1 MLTYETVLAALAD
14 TTRRAIFERLRDE
27 SCSVGELAAQL
38 PVTQP
43 AVSQHLK
50 ILRQAGLVQCEPD
63 GTRRIYRV
71 SDKGLAALRAYID
84 SYWSGVLE
92 AFGDSA
98 SKTKVRRRHG
108 RRTADG

>member
-1 MLTYETVLAALAD
+1 MLTYESVQAALAD
-14 TTRRAIFERLRDE
+14 TTRRAIFERLRDKP
-27 SCSVGELAAQL
+27 CSVGELAAQL
-38 PVTQP
+38 PVSQP

-50 ILRQAGLVQCEPD
+50 ILRQAGLVQCEPE

-84 SYWSGVLE
+84 SFWSGVLE
-92 AFGDSA
+92 AFKDSA
-98 SKTKVRRRHG
+98 SKTKVRRKHG

>member
-27 SCSVGELAAQL
+27 PCSVGELAAQL
-38 PVTQP
+38 PVSQP

-84 SYWSGVLE
+84 SFWSGVLE
-92 AFGDSA
+92 AFKDSA
-98 SKTKVRRRHG
+98 SKTKVRRKHG
-108 RRTADG
+108 PRTEDG

>member
-27 SCSVGELAAQL
+27 PCSVGELAAQL
-38 PVTQP
+38 PVSQP

-50 ILRQAGLVQCEPD
+50 ILRQAGLVQCEPE

-84 SYWSGVLE
+84 SFWSGVLE
-92 AFGDSA
+92 AFKDSA
-98 SKTKVRRRHG
+98 SKTKVRRKHG
-108 RRTADG
+108 RRTEDG

>member
-1 MLTYETVLAALAD
+1 MLTYESVLAALAD

-27 SCSVGELAAQL
+27 PCSVGELAAQL
-38 PVTQP
+38 PVSQP

-50 ILRQAGLVQCEPD
+50 ILRQAGLVQCEPE

-84 SYWSGVLE
+84 SFWSGVLE
-92 AFGDSA
+92 AFKDSA
-98 SKTKVRRRHG
+98 SKTKVRRKHG
-108 RRTADG
+108 RRTEDG

>member
-27 SCSVGELAAQL
+27 PCSVGELAAQL
-38 PVTQP
+38 PVSQP

-50 ILRQAGLVQCEPD
+50 ILRQAGLVQCEPE

-84 SYWSGVLE
+84 SFWSGVLE
-92 AFGDSA
+92 AFKDSA
-98 SKTKVRRRHG
+98 SKTKVRRKHG